1 MSSYTGDI
9 VKDGLTLYLDAAN
22 YKSFVSGSTTWYDL
36 ARPGFTGSLING
48 PTYTGSNKGAIIFDG
63 TNDYVSLPS
72 SSLASSSQ
80 MTFALWNFGNSLAGT
95 TSVIYFMNSSGTR
108 TLNVHLP
115 WGSVIFFDAGNGSG
129 NTGGAFDRTSKS
141 ATTSEFLGWQYWVF
155 TKNAT
160 AGTMR
165 IYLNGEL
172 WHSAGGANA
181 PIGASVTGSL
191 GSGGPTVG
199 YYYNGRI
206 GMAKLYSRELSAAEI
221 RENYNA
227 TKGRYDTTRS
237 SDAIKPR
244 LSTSGLIYNL
254 DAANYRSY
262 VSGSSTWRDLSIN
275 RYNGTLNNGPT
286 YSTEVGGAL
295 VFDGTDDYVISPDA
309 IKIADQNR
317 LVTVEVGFYLPS
329 DVSNGILVANRRQSN
344 EIGHGVCI
352 CTTGS
357 VLFELN
363 SNTNLPYVYRVSG
376 SLNSVSRLRVN
387 DWNVVSWGLNIGTT
401 SMNCNFM
408 VNGYTENTSASLT
421 WFGSNPATQ
430 DDIEICR
437 WANHIYGTFYNK
449 SRVSFVRIYNRQ
461 LSASEQLSN
470 YDVFKGRLGFV
481 R

>member
-1 MSSYTGDI
+1 MSAYTGDI

-48 PTYTGSNKGAIIFDG
+48 PAYTGSNKGAIIFDG
-63 TNDYVSLPS
+63 SNDYALIPS
-72 SSLASSSQ
+72 SSLVSSSQ
-80 MTFALWNFGNSLAGT
+80 ATFALWNFGNSLAGT
-95 TSVIYFMNSSGTR
+95 TFVLYFENSSGIR
-108 TLNVHLP
+108 TFAVSLP
-115 WGSVIFFDAGNGSG
+115 WGTVIYFDAGNGSG
-129 NTGGAFDRTSKS
+129 DTGQYDRTFKS
-141 ATTSEFLGWQYWVF
+141 ATEAEFLGWQYWVF
-155 TKNAT
+155 TKNST

-165 IYLNGEL
+165 IYRNGEL
-172 WHSAGGANA
+172 WHSATGKNA
-181 PIGASVTGSL
+181 PVGASATGSL
-191 GSGGPTVG
+191 GRGAGGF
-199 YYYNGRI
+199 YHNGRI
-206 GMAKLYSRELSAAEI
+206 GMAKLYSRELSAAEV

-237 SDAIKPR
+237 SDAIKPA

-275 RYNGTLNNGPT
+275 RYNGTLTNGPT
-286 YSTEVGGAL
+286 YSTEVGGAI
-295 VFDGTDDYVISPDA
+295 VFDGTNDYVTSTNA

-317 LVTVEVGFYLPS
+317 LVTVEVGFYLDS
-329 DVSNGILVANRRQSN
+329 TSTHGNLVSNRRETN
-344 EIGHGVCI
+344 EIGQGI
-352 CTTGS
+352 CRCGTGS

-376 SLNSVSRLRVN
+376 SANAVSRLRVN
-387 DWNVVSWGLNIGTT
+387 DWNIVSWGLNIGTT

-408 VNGYTENTSASLT
+408 VNGYTENTSTSLT
-421 WFGSNPATQ
+421 WFGSNPSTQ

-437 WANHIYGTFYNK
+437 WANHIYETAYTK

>member
-1 MSSYTGDI
+1 MSAYTGDI

-48 PTYTGSNKGAIIFDG
+48 PAYTGSNKGAIIFDG
-63 TNDYVSLPS
+63 SNDYVNLPS
-72 SSLASSSQ
+72 SSLVSSSQ

-115 WGSVIFFDAGNGSG
+115 WGSVIYFDAGNGSG

-141 ATTSEFLGWQYWVF
+141 ATTAEFLGWQYWVF

-160 AGTMR
+160 AGTMK

-206 GMAKLYSRELSAAEI
+206 GMAKLYNRELSAAEI

-244 LSTSGLIYNL
+244 LSTSGLVLHL
-254 DAANYRSY
+254 DAANYRSF
-262 VSGSSTWRDLSIN
+262 VSGSTTWRDLS
-275 RYNGTLNNGPT
+275 GFGNNGALTNSPG
-286 YSTEVGGAL
+286 YSTASNGSI
-295 VFDGTDDYVISPDA
+295 VFDGTDDEVLINNSDSINFIGAQQYTVLVWIYPNLGGVTWHGIVSKGNSQQYALTINSTSAYLHYETNQGGIIHVDSP
-309 IKIADQNR
+309 N
-317 LVTVEVGFYLPS
+317 
-329 DVSNGILVANRRQSN
+329 
-344 EIGHGVCI
+344 
-352 CTTGS
+352 
-357 VLFELN
+357 
-363 SNTNLPYVYRVSG
+363 
-376 SLNSVSRLRVN
+376 NSVSANTWQQVGIRYDGSTKTIWKNGVSIASQAATTLNSSTNTEQLRIGEGN
-387 DWNVVSWGLNIGTT
+387 NGEQYRGNIG
-401 SMNCNFM
+401 
-408 VNGYTENTSASLT
+408 VV
-421 WFGSNPATQ
+421 Q
-430 DDIEICR
+430 
-437 WANHIYGTFYNK
+437 
-449 SRVSFVRIYNRQ
+449 IYNRA
-461 LSASEQLSN
+461 LSAAEITQN
-470 YDVFKGRLGFV
+470 FNTTKGRYGYVL
-481 R
+481 

>member
-36 ARPGFTGSLING
+36 VRPGFTGSLING
-48 PTYTGSNKGAIIFDG
+48 PAYTGSNKGAIMFDG
-63 TNDYVSLPS
+63 SNDYVDLPS

-115 WGSVIFFDAGNGSG
+115 WGGVIYFDAGNGSG

-160 AGTMR
+160 AGTMK

-244 LSTSGLIYNL
+244 LSTSGLVLHL
-254 DAANYRSY
+254 DAANYRSF
-262 VSGSSTWRDLSIN
+262 VSGSATWRDLSGN
-275 RYNGTLNNGPT
+275 GFNGTLTNGPT
-286 YSTEVGGAL
+286 YNSANNGFI
-295 VFDGTDDYVISPDA
+295 VFDGTNDFVQCTGTIVTSTA
-309 IKIADQNR
+309 TF
-317 LVTVEVGFYLPS
+317 LVWMYRNGNQAQYDGVLFSRGTNVTGLGFYS
-329 DVSNGILVANRRQSN
+329 SNQLGYHWND
-344 EIGHGVCI
+344 
-352 CTTGS
+352 
-357 VLFELN
+357 N
-363 SNTNLPYVYRVSG
+363 SNTYNWNSGLIVPDLQWSLCAVSVG
-376 SLNSVSRLRVN
+376 A
-387 DWNVVSWGLNIGTT
+387 
-401 SMNCNFM
+401 
-408 VNGYTENTSASLT
+408 TSATAYLCQQTGITSAVNNVSHAST
-421 WFGSNPATQ
+421 TI
-430 DDIEICR
+430 DDIKIGQDEFLGGR
-437 WANHIYGTFYNK
+437 WFAGNI
-449 SRVSFVRIYNRQ
+449 SVAQIYNRA
-461 LSASEQLSN
+461 LSRDEIVQYFN
-470 YDVFKGRLGFV
+470 YTKGRYGYV